1 MIRSHTLF
9 RTLTLVGITIF
20 TFILS
25 VSTIVSGL
33 SAQAESEP
41 DNANQRTALQTN
53 QPKMFSGVIKSH
65 QVNKFQDKLSL
76 LPTEGN
82 QLFKPQSVSTAT
94 DTKAKKDTTTETS
107 QEEKPKTDT
116 PKELHKKAQRRAQSS
131 GGDTPVMTAQDKQEI
146 LWLARIIYS
155 ETKRPNEQRLIAW
168 VVRNRV
174 DTGYTG
180 RTYESVAN
188 HASQFSGLHSYDS
201 RYEHNMSRWWA
212 SQGKSWR
219 SALRIAKSV
228 YFAPESERP
237 FAKTTRHFYSPIS
250 VYDKP
255 AWAYGREAVRV
266 IESRRHPEPRFA
278 FYSRV
283 R

>member
-20 TFILS
+20 TFIFGAG
-25 VSTIVSGL
+25 TIVSGL
-33 SAQAESEP
+33 SAQAESEV
-41 DNANQRTALQTN
+41 DKSGQHTALQTN
-53 QPKMFSGVIKSH
+53 QPTMSFG
-65 QVNKFQDKLSL
+65 VNKLKENTLQNKLSL
-76 LPTEGN
+76 LLTEGN
-82 QLFKPQSVSTAT
+82 KPLKTQSVSTTT
-94 DTKAKKDTTTETS
+94 DTKTKKSTATETS
-107 QEEKPKTDT
+107 REETVEIET

-188 HASQFSGLHSYDS
+188 HASQFSGLHPYDS

-212 SQGKSWR
+212 SQGDSWR
-219 SALRIAKSV
+219 KALEIAKSV
-228 YFAPESERP
+228 YFAPESKRP

-266 IESRRHPEPRFA
+266 IESRRHSKPRFA

>member
-20 TFILS
+20 TFIFGAG
-25 VSTIVSGL
+25 TIVSGL
-33 SAQAESEP
+33 SAQAESKVDTP
-41 DNANQRTALQTN
+41 NQHTALQTN
-53 QPKMFSGVIKSH
+53 QPKMSFG
-65 QVNKFQDKLSL
+65 VNKLKENKLQDKLSL
-76 LPTEGN
+76 LLTEGN
-82 QLFKPQSVSTAT
+82 KPLKPQSVSTAT
-94 DTKAKKDTTTETS
+94 HTKTKKNTATETS
-107 QEEKPKTDT
+107 QEEKPKTET

-188 HASQFSGLHSYDS
+188 HASQFSGLHPYDS

-266 IESRRHPEPRFA
+266 IQSRRHSKARFA

>member
-33 SAQAESEP
+33 SAQAESKVDSP
-41 DNANQRTALQTN
+41 NQRTALQTN
-53 QPKMFSGVIKSH
+53 QPNMSFGVTKSYGIH
-65 QVNKFQDKLSL
+65 KPQDKLSL
-76 LPTEGN
+76 LAAEDN
-82 QLFKPQSVSTAT
+82 QLLKPQSVDTAT
-94 DTKAKKDTTTETS
+94 DRKTENTTTETS
-107 QEEKPKTDT
+107 REEKSTKET

-188 HASQFSGLHSYDS
+188 HASQFSGLHPYDS
-201 RYEHNMSRWWA
+201 RYEHNMSRFWA